1 MLDKPQLVGERRS
14 ATGAIGRQLR
24 ILRETDGRR
33 KLHRLSSVMAG
44 AAAMRDVSRRVS
56 TSILYASS
64 MLCATPVSANR
75 NAAE

>member
-33 KLHRLSSVMAG
+33 KLHRLSSVMA
-44 AAAMRDVSRRVS
+44 AMRDVSRRVS
-56 TSILYASS
+56 TSILFASS

-75 NAAE
+75 NTAE

>member
-44 AAAMRDVSRRVS
+44 VAGNARREQEGLDIHS
-56 TSILYASS
+56 
-64 MLCATPVSANR
+64 LCEL
-75 NAAE
+75 NALRHTRQCKPKYS